1 MCMRNWATLAHQ
13 TIHSMR
19 AATLLLLFTLLSA
32 VPVHATPSVP
42 VASTVQVV
50 LHIDGF
56 SDDVFARLAKE
67 VGRERT
73 TAIEYSCTW
82 SGVVVLQFTEA
93 PVTERADAVTMT
105 RRLLARVGIEQGIE
119 FLHITME
126 AQGPGKC

>member
-1 MCMRNWATLAHQ
+1 
-13 TIHSMR
+13 MR
-19 AATLLLLFTLLSA
+19 ATGLLLLFILLA
-32 VPVHATPSVP
+32 TVRVQAAPPTPSAP
-42 VASTVQVV
+42 AVATVQVV

-56 SDDVFARLAKE
+56 SDDVLARLAKE

-93 PVTERADAVTMT
+93 PVSERADAVTMT
-105 RRLLARVGIEQGIE
+105 RRLLTRVGIEQGVE
-119 FLHITME
+119 FLHITVE